1 MAGAPNAAV
10 PGAGSGYYRGD
21 PPRFGGTGSMA
32 GPKGAGTAPNT
43 SLIKGWTPTV
53 ANLLLLVV
61 VEMVAYAGLRYAF
74 RNAHGG

>member
-1 MAGAPNAAV
+1 
-10 PGAGSGYYRGD
+10 
-21 PPRFGGTGSMA
+21 MA
-32 GPKGAGTAPNT
+32 GPAGAGTASKR
-43 SLIKGWTPTV
+43 SLVAGWTPTV